1 MLNITKKGLGYLIEE
16 KDIENKLFEL
26 IKLIFIDKSTLK
38 NIISKQ
44 NQYSDKKI
52 FSNLNIQ
59 INKIINE
66 KS

>member
-1 MLNITKKGLGYLIEE
+1 MLEE

-52 FSNLNIQ
+52 FSNLNNK

-66 KS
+66 KC